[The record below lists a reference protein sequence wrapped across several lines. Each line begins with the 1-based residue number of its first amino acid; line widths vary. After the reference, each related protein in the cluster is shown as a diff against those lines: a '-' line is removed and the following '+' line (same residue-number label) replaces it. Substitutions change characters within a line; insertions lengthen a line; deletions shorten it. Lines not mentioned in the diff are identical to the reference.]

1 MIKVHSNGV
10 ITLQLPF
17 TKAIKKKMDKAKKYF
32 HRPVIVYSQT
42 FPPGIL
48 LKSFANNSGK
58 FARVQFTNQQDSNG
72 LFPTTDIPAHLVV
85 KAVKG
90 NSYFMRDLI
99 RYRLLNKNWML
110 NDNERTK

>member
-10 ITLQLPF
+10 ITVQLPF
-17 TKAIKKKMDKAKKYF
+17 MKAIKKKADKVKKYF
-32 HRPVIVYSQT
+32 RRPVIVYSET
-42 FPPGIL
+42 FPPAIL
-48 LKSFANNSGK
+48 IKSFANSSGK
-58 FARVQFTNQQDSNG
+58 YARVQFTNRQDANG

-99 RYRLLNKNWML
+99 KYKILNKNWML
-110 NDNERTK
+110 NDNEGTK